1 MRSAFLLKLSH
12 IRGKKNNNMQYWR
25 KTMKILLLVIG
36 FMFLLGCQTI
46 NKSSTLKEPPFATVQ
61 MKGTPSEAA
70 TCVGRYWQSE
80 IGQNGSWQIWTLS
93 NQVVVAGP
101 GLDYCP
107 RSRHIGLVVE
117 FQDQGGKTIALAH
130 CHNAIS
136 KDEPQRTV
144 TLKALDACK
153 AP

>member
-1 MRSAFLLKLSH
+1 MMR
-12 IRGKKNNNMQYWR
+12 
-25 KTMKILLLVIG
+25 ILLLAIG
-36 FMFLLGCQTI
+36 FMFLPGCQTI
-46 NKSSTLKEPPFATVQ
+46 NKASTMKEPPFATVQ
-61 MKGTPSEAA
+61 MKGTPSDAA
-70 TCVGRYWQSE
+70 TCVGRYWQSA
-80 IGQNGSWQIWTLS
+80 IGQDKSWQIWTLS

-101 GLDYCP
+101 GESYCP

-117 FQDQGGKTIALAH
+117 FEDQGGKTIAQAH

-136 KDEPQRTV
+136 KREPHRTV